1 MAFREILPLSLLP
14 CSCNKGFFRA
24 NILSFLLNHH
34 FYSPKKGWFFR
45 KKVEI
50 DYPVSGVKKYTSDLS
65 QLW

>member
-1 MAFREILPLSLLP
+1 MANLSASISP
-14 CSCNKGFFRA
+14 QPWQARCPEAIGSNSG
-24 NILSFLLNHH
+24 IFLAVI
-34 FYSPKKGWFFR
+34 FWFFR